1 MNYELLIRP
10 ELLDIKPYSSAR
22 DEFEGAAEVFLDAN
36 ENPFENGINRYPDP
50 LQRKLKNRI
59 AAIKGVSADHI
70 LLGNGS
76 DECIDLLIRL
86 FCIPGKDKVLSL
98 SPSYGMYAVS
108 AKINNIGFKTHLL
121 DENFDFQVEELLEAA
136 RNTKIIWLCSPN
148 NPNGAILKKAKVQ
161 EILDKFQ
168 GIVVLDEAY
177 IDFSKEESWINKLEQ
192 FQNLVV
198 LQTFSKA
205 YGMAGLRLGMLF
217 ANPKLIA
224 WLNKIKPPYNI
235 SSLTQEHAF
244 AQLEDLSVYQKK
256 LLALDEQKSL
266 LKSRL
271 IEIPF
276 VEKVFPSDAN
286 FLLVRVKNADNLYQY
301 LIENGVVVR
310 NRSTQPRCENCLRIT
325 IGTPDENERVVELF
339 NLKISQFENELI

>member
-1 MNYELLIRP
+1 MNFEKLIRP

-59 AAIKGVSADHI
+59 AAIKGISADHI

-76 DECIDLLIRL
+76 DECIDLMIRL
-86 FCIPGKDKVLSL
+86 FCVPGKDKMLSL

-108 AKINNIGFKTHLL
+108 AKINNVGFNTYLL
-121 DENFDFQVEELLEAA
+121 DENFDFQSEELLEAA
-136 RNTKIIWLCSPN
+136 KDTKIIWLCSPN
-148 NPNGAILKKAKVQ
+148 NPNGALLKKEKIQ
-161 EILDKFQ
+161 EVLEKFQ

-177 IDFSKEESWINKLEQ
+177 IDFSGEESWIKKLNQ

-217 ANPKLIA
+217 AHPKLVT

-235 SSLTQEHAF
+235 SSLTQEHALV
-244 AQLEDLSVYQKK
+244 QLENLSVYQQQ
-256 LLALDEQKSL
+256 LLELNEQKL
-266 LKSRL
+266 QLQSRL
-271 IEIPF
+271 VELPM

-286 FLLVRVKNADNLYQY
+286 FLLIRVQNADKMYQY

-325 IGTPDENERVVELF
+325 IGTPEENKRVIELF
-339 NLKISQFENELI
+339 NLKIN

>member
-1 MNYELLIRP
+1 MNFEKLIRP

-50 LQRKLKNRI
+50 LQRNLKNRI
-59 AAIKGVSADHI
+59 AGIKGISADHI

-86 FCIPGKDKVLSL
+86 FCVPGKDKMLSL

-108 AKINNIGFKTHLL
+108 AKINNVGFNTYLL
-121 DENFDFQVEELLEAA
+121 DENFDFQSEELLEAA
-136 RNTKIIWLCSPN
+136 KDTKIIWLCSPN
-148 NPNGAILKKAKVQ
+148 NPNGALLKKEKIQ
-161 EILDKFQ
+161 EVLEKFQ

-177 IDFSKEESWINKLEQ
+177 IDFSGEESWIKKLDQ

-217 ANPKLIA
+217 THPKLVT

-235 SSLTQEHAF
+235 SSLTQEHALV
-244 AQLEDLSVYQKK
+244 QLENLSVYQQQ
-256 LLALDEQKSL
+256 LLELNEQKSQL
-266 LKSRL
+266 QSRL
-271 IEIPF
+271 VELPM

-286 FLLVRVKNADNLYQY
+286 FLLIRVKNADEMYHY

-325 IGTPDENERVVELF
+325 IGTPEENERVIELF
-339 NLKISQFENELI
+339 NLKMF